1 MNSFLKLKKIS
12 KHFNIEKKIKV
23 LKNLSYNFNKGKI
36 YALIGP
42 SGSGKSTLL
51 NLISLIDRPSHG
63 SIKFNDEIVNFS
75 NNKNNDI
82 FRAKSIGIVYQQNN
96 LLPDFTTLENV
107 YLASLSI
114 NNNKNTAVTKAK
126 DLLSK
131 IGLSNRLNHFPS
143 QLSGGECQR
152 VAIVRAIINDPE
164 IILADE
170 PTGSLDLNT
179 AKEIFQL
186 LNNQKKPNRLIIF
199 ATHNRFFANKADC
212 LLEMTDGSIKT
223 TYAWDYQP
231 KF

>member
-1 MNSFLKLKKIS
+1 MNSFLQLKNIS
-12 KHFNIEKKIKV
+12 KNFNTDKKIKV
-23 LKNLSYNFNKGKI
+23 LKNLSYNFNKGKM
-36 YALIGP
+36 YALMGP

-51 NLISLIDRPSHG
+51 NLISLIDRPSIG
-63 SIKFNDEIVNFS
+63 SIQFNENIINFDNS
-75 NNKNNDI
+75 KKNDL
-82 FRAKSIGIVYQQNN
+82 FRAKNIGIVYQQNN
-96 LLPDFTTLENV
+96 LLPDFTALENV
-107 YLASLSI
+107 YLANLSI
-114 NNNKNTAVTKAK
+114 DNDREAAIIKAK
-126 DLLSK
+126 ALLKK

-152 VAIVRAIINDPE
+152 ISIARAIINDPE

-212 LLEMTDGSIKT
+212 LLEMTNGSVKT
-223 TYAWDYQP
+223 INA
-231 KF
+231 